1 MTTERELLASGL
13 LKLNQDLTEHDRK
26 RLLTYVAL
34 LAKWNQ
40 TYNLTAVREPEKM
53 VTHHLLDCLAVLP
66 HVDGESTVDVGSG
79 AGLPGIPLAIA
90 RPQWQVTL
98 VESNHKKASFL
109 RQVKMELMLTNVM
122 VHGGRVEELQSKFDL
137 VISRAFAELGE
148 YLRLAGKLCSPD
160 GMIAAMKGIFPYEE
174 LRDIA
179 PPFALKQVVKL
190 GVPGV
195 DAERHLVLISR
206 AN

>member
-1 MTTERELLASGL
+1 MTTESELLASGL

-66 HVDGESTVDVGSG
+66 HVNGESTVDVGSG